1 MRLHRTG
8 AIAALAVLLSALLLL
23 LAACGGSEGP
33 GVAEASGSGSGGG
46 ETTAT
51 TTAASEEDAEQ
62 AQLDFARCM
71 REQGVDFPDPQ
82 PDENGDLRL
91 QPPAGGLDDP
101 EAFQDAAQECRE
113 LLEAVQP
120 DLSEEDRSEFEDARL
135 EFARCMR
142 DEGVDVPDPQP
153 GQVGPGAL
161 GDIDADDPAF
171 QAALEECQ
179 SVIQGALP
187 GGGGE

>member
-1 MRLHRTG
+1 MRLHRVG
-8 AIAALAVLLSALLLL
+8 AIAAPAVLLSCLMLL

-33 GVAEASGSGSGGG
+33 GVAEASGSGGGG
-46 ETTAT
+46 STAET

-71 REQGVDFPDPQ
+71 REQGLDFPDPQ
-82 PDENGDLRL
+82 PDENGGLRFAA
-91 QPPAGGLDDP
+91 PADGLDDP
-101 EAFQDAAQECRE
+101 EAFRDAAQECQE
-113 LLEAVQP
+113 FLADAQP
-120 DLSEEDRSEFEDARL
+120 DLSEEDRSEFQDAQL

-142 DEGVDVPDPQP
+142 DEGIDVPDPQQGEGP
-153 GQVGPGAL
+153 GQGL
-161 GDIDADDPAF
+161 GDIDTDDPAF

-187 GGGGE
+187 GAGGE